1 MFCNQSRF
9 DLPTAIVTESIFNQL
24 VDSAQIKWLTTE
36 HRKLREALANS
47 APKFLAEPSG
57 KAERGEVRRGLRS
70 AEGRLLPEGRKNEGT
85 STSVQTTPAPPNS
98 GGEKITLLNRWAQ
111 DENFIKFCQRQEAS
125 RKKAAGGKTKG
136 EVFKALTI
144 EKKLQT
150 YCDNLKKSLPFVIF
164 IATYIETASASGK
177 LGCWRKQAA
186 CRLNGLCVIDFDHV
200 DEADQTT
207 PGPSYSG
214 GERLRE
220 IWDEAYNKLS
230 DEDKARILLVYITPS
245 GHGLKVVF
253 MADVNV
259 GNLIDNQKDFSAKLG
274 LNPDEACK
282 DASRGAFLT
291 TREDIILLD
300 ERIFTYENPAFG
312 EKYNEQYR
320 AGKSQ
325 PTDLFTTTMTTKT
338 TSAANG
344 GNNLASGED
353 KELSKLSELS
363 YNGVPYVKIIEA
375 WLDGKDLTNKRHDTL
390 VELAN
395 HLRYLVGKN
404 AKKIEEVVMQLP
416 WVQDLAAEGENVSS
430 TVASV
435 IDFKYHE
442 WMPKKMKEALRKV
455 GAVDQTT
462 PPDGT
467 PPNLGGEKD
476 TDIYAMLPLDKWAEE
491 LQEMAEYYPCM
502 KELFLNAHPHK
513 LPAILFSSAAL
524 FGTLMTRAYYHFWYE
539 PEIVRR
545 LNYCIFIIGDPGAG
559 KNVIEKFY
567 FKIADPIIQSDQ
579 CLIDAVNR
587 YKDGR
592 TERTTSTKAQK
603 GDALKKPVVGIRV
616 HPARTATGEFIRH
629 MLAAVENVQ
638 GTPMNLHMFS
648 FDSELDNVTKNN
660 KGGDW
665 KDREI
670 LELKSFHN
678 EQDGQ
683 MYANQ
688 ESITGMFNVFWN
700 FIYTGTPYALHRKVN
715 QRNFGT
721 GMSTRLAVIPL
732 PDKGMAQRHQK
743 RDPHAN
749 EALRTWAYRLDRVE
763 GEIPIEPLNDETF
776 DWQSSR
782 LEIAEFNGDK
792 ADRTLLKRIPYYGI
806 GVSLPFILMRH
817 WDEWQESKTLTMDD
831 TDKRLCRLA
840 MEIQYK
846 CQQFF
851 FGEMAFNYFA
861 DQNKEFVVRRR
872 TTRFDDCYRKLP
884 DEFRTQQMMDSFQCS
899 QPTASRNITRFLQD
913 GIIERIAHGT
923 YRKILQELP

>member
-9 DLPTAIVTESIFNQL
+9 DLPTAIVTAEIFNQL
-24 VDSAQIKWLTTE
+24 VDSAQTRWLTTE
-36 HRKLREALANS
+36 HRKLREALPAII
-47 APKFLAEPSG
+47 
-57 KAERGEVRRGLRS
+57 
-70 AEGRLLPEGRKNEGT
+70 EGDKE
-85 STSVQTTPAPPNS
+85 
-98 GGEKITLLNRWAQ
+98 LLNQWVS
-111 DENFIKFCQRQEAS
+111 DENFIKFCQGQEAS
-125 RKKAAGGKTKG
+125 RKKGSGGKSKG
-136 EVFKALTI
+136 ELFTQLPI

-164 IATYIETASASGK
+164 IATYVETASASGK

-186 CRLNGLCVIDFDHV
+186 CRLNGLCVIDFDHIEG
-200 DEADQTT
+200 DC
-207 PGPSYSG
+207 
-214 GERLRE
+214 RE
-220 IWDEAYNKLS
+220 VWAEAYAKLS
-230 DEDKARILLVYITPS
+230 DEDKARILLVYVTPS

-259 GNLIDNQKDFSAKLG
+259 GNLIDNQKAFSAKLG

-291 TREDIILLD
+291 TRQDIILLN
-300 ERIFTYENPAFG
+300 EKLFTYENEEFG
-312 EKYNEQYR
+312 KKYNDEYH
-320 AGKSQ
+320 AGHSQ
-325 PTDLFTTTMTTKT
+325 PTLNFAESHPDHAGVASVQT
-338 TSAANG
+338 AAENQQGVLDGNG
-344 GNNLASGED
+344 GGVQSAD
-353 KELSKLSELS
+353 ALS
-363 YNGVPYVKIIEA
+363 YNGVPYTKIIEA
-375 WLDGKDLTNKRHDTL
+375 WLEGVNLEQNRHNTL
-390 VELAN
+390 VELTS
-395 HLRYLVGKN
+395 HLRYLIGKN

-416 WVQDLAAEGENVSS
+416 WVKDLAAEGENVSS
-430 TVASV
+430 TIGSV
-435 IDFKYHE
+435 IEFKYRE
-442 WMPKKMKEALRKV
+442 NMPKRMKEALEKV
-455 GAVDQTT
+455 GANHGDRPHDLRSATITGVSPHDS
-462 PPDGT
+462 P
-467 PPNLGGEKD
+467 E
-476 TDIYAMLPLDKWAEE
+476 DIYAQLPLDKWAEE
-491 LQEMAEYYPCM
+491 LQEMEKYYPCM

-524 FGTLMTRAYYHFWYE
+524 FGTLMTRAYYHFWYD
-539 PEIVRR
+539 PELIRR

-567 FKIADPIIQSDQ
+567 FKIADPIIQADQ
-579 CLIDAVNR
+579 GLIDAVNR
-587 YKDGR
+587 YKEGR

-603 GDALKKPVVGIRV
+603 AEALKRPVVGIRV

-629 MLAAVENVQ
+629 MQAAVENVQ
-638 GTPMNLHMFS
+638 GRNLNLHMFS

-670 LELKSFHN
+670 LELKAFHN

-688 ESITGMFNVFWN
+688 DSLTGMFNVFWN

-732 PDKGMAQRHQK
+732 PDKGLAQRKQVV
-743 RDPHAN
+743 DPNAN
-749 EALRTWAYRLDRVE
+749 ETLRTWAYRLDKVE
-763 GEIPIEPLNDETF
+763 GEIPLEPLNDETY
-776 DWQSSR
+776 DWQSAHM
-782 LEIAEFNGDK
+782 EIAEFNHDK

-806 GVSLPFILMRH
+806 GISVPYIVMRH
-817 WDEWQESKTLTMDD
+817 WDEWQEYKTLTMDD
-831 TDKRLCRLA
+831 IDKRLCRLA

-872 TTRFDDCYRKLP
+872 TTRYDECFRKLP
-884 DEFRTQQMMDSFQCS
+884 DEFKTQQFMDCFNCK
-899 QPTASRNITRFLQD
+899 QPAAWRAISRFLD
-913 GIIERIAHGT
+913 EGIVEKVKYGL
-923 YRKILQELP
+923 YRKLIQELP

>member
-1 MFCNQSRF
+1 MP
-9 DLPTAIVTESIFNQL
+9 D
-24 VDSAQIKWLTTE
+24 
-36 HRKLREALANS
+36 KLREAL
-47 APKFLAEPSG
+47 E
-57 KAERGEVRRGLRS
+57 KAGALEQ
-70 AEGRLLPEGRKNEGT
+70 K
-85 STSVQTTPAPPNS
+85 TSVST
-98 GGEKITLLNRWAQ
+98 G
-111 DENFIKFCQRQEAS
+111 
-125 RKKAAGGKTKG
+125 AA
-136 EVFKALTI
+136 
-144 EKKLQT
+144 
-150 YCDNLKKSLPFVIF
+150 D
-164 IATYIETASASGK
+164 
-177 LGCWRKQAA
+177 
-186 CRLNGLCVIDFDHV
+186 
-200 DEADQTT
+200 
-207 PGPSYSG
+207 
-214 GERLRE
+214 
-220 IWDEAYNKLS
+220 
-230 DEDKARILLVYITPS
+230 
-245 GHGLKVVF
+245 
-253 MADVNV
+253 
-259 GNLIDNQKDFSAKLG
+259 
-274 LNPDEACK
+274 
-282 DASRGAFLT
+282 
-291 TREDIILLD
+291 
-300 ERIFTYENPAFG
+300 
-312 EKYNEQYR
+312 
-320 AGKSQ
+320 
-325 PTDLFTTTMTTKT
+325 
-338 TSAANG
+338 
-344 GNNLASGED
+344 
-353 KELSKLSELS
+353 
-363 YNGVPYVKIIEA
+363 
-375 WLDGKDLTNKRHDTL
+375 
-390 VELAN
+390 
-395 HLRYLVGKN
+395 
-404 AKKIEEVVMQLP
+404 
-416 WVQDLAAEGENVSS
+416 
-430 TVASV
+430 
-435 IDFKYHE
+435 
-442 WMPKKMKEALRKV
+442 
-455 GAVDQTT
+455 
-462 PPDGT
+462 
-467 PPNLGGEKD
+467 
-476 TDIYAMLPLDKWAEE
+476 DIYAQLPLDKWAEE

-513 LPAILFSSAAL
+513 MPAILFSSAAL

-567 FKIADPIIQSDQ
+567 FKIADPMIQADQ
-579 CLIDAVNR
+579 CFIDAVNR

-603 GDALKKPVVGIRV
+603 GEALKKPVVGIRV

-629 MLAAVENVQ
+629 MLAAVEIVQ
-638 GTPMNLHMFS
+638 GNPMNLHMFS

-743 RDPHAN
+743 VDPNSN
-749 EALRTWAYRLDRVE
+749 EALRTWAYRLDKVE
-763 GEIPIEPLNDETF
+763 GEIPIEPLNDETY
-776 DWQSSR
+776 DWQSSH

-817 WDEWQESKTLTMDD
+817 WDEWQEHKTLTMDD

-872 TTRFDDCYRKLP
+872 TTRYDDCYRKLP
-884 DEFRTQQMMDSFQCS
+884 DEFKTQQFMDCFECS
-899 QPTASRNITRFLQD
+899 QPTASRSINRFLED
-913 GIIERIAHGT
+913 GIVERIERGK
-923 YRKILQELP
+923 YRKIAAELP

>member
-9 DLPTAIVTESIFNQL
+9 DLPTAIVTASIFNQL
-24 VDSAQIKWLTTE
+24 VDSAQTRWLTTQ
-36 HRKLREALANS
+36 HRKLREAL
-47 APKFLAEPSG
+47 PSI
-57 KAERGEVRRGLRS
+57 L
-70 AEGRLLPEGRKNEGT
+70 EGDTE
-85 STSVQTTPAPPNS
+85 
-98 GGEKITLLNRWAQ
+98 LLNQWAQ
-111 DENFIKFCQRQEAS
+111 DENFIKFCQGQEAN
-125 RKKAAGGKTKG
+125 KKKVAGGKTKG
-136 EVFKALTI
+136 EAFQALTL

-164 IATYIETASASGK
+164 IATYVETASASGK

-186 CRLNGLCVIDFDHV
+186 CRLNGLCVIDFDHIEGDCRAV
-200 DEADQTT
+200 WE
-207 PGPSYSG
+207 
-214 GERLRE
+214 
-220 IWDEAYNKLS
+220 EAYAKLS

-253 MADVNV
+253 KADVNV

-291 TREDIILLD
+291 TREDIILINEEIL
-300 ERIFTYENPAFG
+300 FTYENEEFG
-312 EKYNEQYR
+312 KKYNDSYH
-320 AGKSQ
+320 AGHSQ
-325 PTDLFTTTMTTKT
+325 PTSSSPKIGEVRRGLNEGISGDCSDPQPPNL
-338 TSAANG
+338 G
-344 GNNLASGED
+344 GLC
-353 KELSKLSELS
+353 
-363 YNGVPYVKIIEA
+363 YNGVPYTKIIEA

-435 IDFKYHE
+435 IDFKYYE
-442 WMPKKMKEALRKV
+442 RMPKKMREALERV
-455 GAVDQTT
+455 GASSNPQ
-462 PPDGT
+462 
-467 PPNLGGEKD
+467 PPNLGGSGAAD
-476 TDIYAMLPLDKWAEE
+476 DIYAMLPLDKWAEE
-491 LQEMAEYYPCM
+491 LKEMAEVYPCM
-502 KELFLNAHPHK
+502 KELFLNLHPHK
-513 LPAILFSSAAL
+513 LAAVFFSSAAL
-524 FGTLMTRAYYHFWYE
+524 FGTLMTRAWYHFWYE
-539 PEIVRR
+539 PETVRR

-559 KNVIEKFY
+559 KNIVEKFY
-567 FKIADPIIQSDQ
+567 KKIADPIIQADQ

-587 YKDGR
+587 YKECR
-592 TERTTSTKAQK
+592 TERSTSTKAQK
-603 GDALKKPVVGIRV
+603 GDALKRPVVGIRV

-629 MLAAVENVQ
+629 MNAAVETVQ
-638 GTPMNLHMFS
+638 GQPLNLHMFS
-648 FDSELDNVTKNN
+648 FDAELDNVTKQN

-670 LELKSFHN
+670 MELKAFHN
-678 EQDGQ
+678 EEEGQ

-688 ESITGMFNVFWN
+688 ESYTGMFNVYWN

-732 PDKGMAQRHQK
+732 PDKGLADRHQQVY
-743 RDPHAN
+743 PNAN
-749 EALRTWAYRLDRVE
+749 ETLRTWAYRLDRVE

-776 DWQSSR
+776 DWQSSH

-817 WDEWQESKTLTMDD
+817 WEEWQESKTLTMDD
-831 TDKRLCRLA
+831 RDKRLCRLA
-840 MEIQYK
+840 MEIQYR
-846 CQQFF
+846 CQQFY

-884 DEFRTQQMMDSFQCS
+884 DEFKTQQMMDSFQCS
-899 QPTASRNITRFLQD
+899 QPTASRNINRFLQD
-913 GIIERIAHGT
+913 GIIERIAHGL

>member
-9 DLPTAIVTESIFNQL
+9 DLPTAIVTAEIFNNL
-24 VDSAQIKWLTTE
+24 VDSAQTRWLTKE
-36 HRKLREALANS
+36 HRRLREALPS
-47 APKFLAEPSG
+47 ILEGDAE
-57 KAERGEVRRGLRS
+57 
-70 AEGRLLPEGRKNEGT
+70 
-85 STSVQTTPAPPNS
+85 
-98 GGEKITLLNRWAQ
+98 LLNQWAN
-111 DENFIKFCQRQEAS
+111 DENFIKFCQGQEAS

-136 EVFKALTI
+136 EVFRALTI

-186 CRLNGLCVIDFDHV
+186 CRLNGLCVIDFDHIEGDCRTV
-200 DEADQTT
+200 WE
-207 PGPSYSG
+207 
-214 GERLRE
+214 
-220 IWDEAYNKLS
+220 EAYSKLS

-253 MADVNV
+253 IADVAV

-291 TREDIILLD
+291 TREDIILINEEKL
-300 ERIFTYENPAFG
+300 FTYENEEFG
-312 EKYNEQYR
+312 KKYNDSYR
-320 AGKSQ
+320 NGHSQ
-325 PTDLFTTTMTTKT
+325 PTVCPAGSSVAAGHTGQGSDNTVGENPEAATVMT
-338 TSAANG
+338 
-344 GNNLASGED
+344 
-353 KELSKLSELS
+353 

-375 WLDGKDLTNKRHDTL
+375 WLEGVNLDKNRHNTLT
-390 VELAN
+390 ELAS
-395 HLRYLVGKN
+395 HLRYLIGKN
-404 AKKIEEVVMQLP
+404 PKKITAVVTSLP
-416 WVQDLAAEGENVSS
+416 WVKDLAAEGEDVAGTVSS
-430 TVASV
+430 VMGWR
-435 IDFKYHE
+435 YNE
-442 WMPKKMKEALRKV
+442 RMPDKLREALEKV
-455 GAVDQTT
+455 GA
-462 PPDGT
+462 
-467 PPNLGGEKD
+467 LEKKSSVSAGAAD
-476 TDIYAMLPLDKWAEE
+476 DIYAQLPLDKWAEE

-513 LPAILFSSAAL
+513 MPAILFSSAAL
-524 FGTLMTRAYYHFWYE
+524 FGTLMTRVYYHFWYE

-567 FKIADPIIQSDQ
+567 FKIADPMIQADQ
-579 CLIDAVNR
+579 CFIDAVNR

-603 GDALKKPVVGIRV
+603 GEALKKPVVGIRV

-629 MLAAVENVQ
+629 MLAAVEIVQ
-638 GTPMNLHMFS
+638 GNPMNLHMFS

-670 LELKSFHN
+670 LELKAFHN

-743 RDPHAN
+743 VDPNSN
-749 EALRTWAYRLDRVE
+749 EALKTWAYRLDRVE
-763 GEIPIEPLNDETF
+763 GEIPIEPLNDETY
-776 DWQSSR
+776 DWQSSH

-817 WDEWQESKTLTMDD
+817 WDEWQEHKTLTMDD
-831 TDKRLCRLA
+831 VDKRLCRLA

-872 TTRFDDCYRKLP
+872 TTRYDDCYRKLP
-884 DEFRTQQMMDSFQCS
+884 DEFKTQQFMDCFECS
-899 QPTASRNITRFLQD
+899 QPTASRSINRFLED
-913 GIIERIAHGT
+913 GIVERIERGK
-923 YRKILQELP
+923 YRKIAAELP

>member
-1 MFCNQSRF
+1 MFCNQQRF
-9 DLPTAIVTESIFNQL
+9 DLPTAIVTASIFNQL
-24 VDSAQIKWLTTE
+24 VDSAQTKWLTNE
-36 HRKLREALANS
+36 HRKLREALPS
-47 APKFLAEPSG
+47 ILEGDTELLA
-57 KAERGEVRRGLRS
+57 
-70 AEGRLLPEGRKNEGT
+70 
-85 STSVQTTPAPPNS
+85 Q
-98 GGEKITLLNRWAQ
+98 WAQ
-111 DENFIKFCQRQEAS
+111 DENFIKFCQGQEAS

-144 EKKLQT
+144 EKKLQA

-177 LGCWRKQAA
+177 MGCWRKQAA

-200 DEADQTT
+200 DEETHPQPLPVREGSNNT
-207 PGPSYSG
+207 
-214 GERLRE
+214 LRE
-220 IWDEAYNKLS
+220 IWAEAYSKLS

-253 MADVNV
+253 MADVAV

-312 EKYNEQYR
+312 EKYNDSYH

-325 PTDLFTTTMTTKT
+325 PTLQID
-338 TSAANG
+338 NG
-344 GNNLASGED
+344 KLKIDNLATAPENSQFSIVNSQLE
-353 KELSKLSELS
+353 

-395 HLRYLVGKN
+395 HLRYLIGKN
-404 AKKIEEVVMQLP
+404 PKKITEVVMSLP
-416 WVQDLAAEGENVSS
+416 WVKDLAAEGEDVAGTVSS
-430 TVASV
+430 VMGWRYNERKP
-435 IDFKYHE
+435 DKLR
-442 WMPKKMKEALRKV
+442 EALEKV
-455 GAVDQTT
+455 GA
-462 PPDGT
+462 
-467 PPNLGGEKD
+467 LEKS
-476 TDIYAMLPLDKWAEE
+476 TQKEPSPLCTSEGDIYAQLPLDKWAEE
-491 LQEMAEYYPCM
+491 LQEMAAFYPCM

-513 LPAILFSSAAL
+513 MPAILFSSAAL

-567 FKIADPIIQSDQ
+567 FKIADPMIQADQ
-579 CLIDAVNR
+579 GLIDAVNR

-670 LELKSFHN
+670 MELKAFHN

-743 RDPHAN
+743 VDPNAN
-749 EALRTWAYRLDRVE
+749 EALRTWAYRLDKVE
-763 GEIPIEPLNDETF
+763 GEIPIEPLNDETY
-776 DWQSSR
+776 DWQSSH

-831 TDKRLCRLA
+831 IDKRLCRLA
-840 MEIQYK
+840 MEIQYR

-861 DQNKEFVVRRR
+861 DQNKEFVQRRR
-872 TTRFDDCYRKLP
+872 TGRYEECYRKLP
-884 DEFRTQQMMDSFQCS
+884 DEFKTQQFMDGFGVS
-899 QPTASRNITRFLQD
+899 QSAAQRAITRLQQD
-913 GIIERIAHGT
+913 QLIERVKYGV

>member
-9 DLPTAIVTESIFNQL
+9 DLPTAIVTASIFNKL
-24 VDSAQIKWLTTE
+24 VDSAQTRWLTRE
-36 HRKLREALANS
+36 HRRLREAL
-47 APKFLAEPSG
+47 PSI
-57 KAERGEVRRGLRS
+57 L
-70 AEGRLLPEGRKNEGT
+70 EGDTE
-85 STSVQTTPAPPNS
+85 
-98 GGEKITLLNRWAQ
+98 LLNQWAQ
-111 DENFIKFCQRQEAS
+111 DENFIMFCQRQEAN
-125 RKKAAGGKTKG
+125 KKRGAGGKTKS
-136 EVFKALTI
+136 EIFKTLTL

-186 CRLNGLCVIDFDHV
+186 CRLNGLCVIDFDHIEGDCRAV
-200 DEADQTT
+200 WE
-207 PGPSYSG
+207 
-214 GERLRE
+214 
-220 IWDEAYNKLS
+220 EAYSKLS

-259 GNLIDNQKDFSAKLG
+259 GNLIDNQKDFSKKLS

-291 TREDIILLD
+291 TREDILFINEEKL
-300 ERIFTYENPAFG
+300 FTYENEEFG
-312 EKYNEQYR
+312 RKYNESYH

-325 PTDLFTTTMTTKT
+325 PTLDFAP
-338 TSAANG
+338 SGAAGDNLSSIQVAGENQQSVSGSDG
-344 GNNLASGED
+344 GNMRNAESLT
-353 KELSKLSELS
+353 

-395 HLRYLVGKN
+395 HLRYLCGKN
-404 AKKIEEVVMQLP
+404 AKKIEEVVMQLA

-435 IDFKYHE
+435 IDFKYYE
-442 WMPKKMKEALRKV
+442 RMPKKMREALEKV
-455 GAVDQTT
+455 GALEQKISDAAGAA
-462 PPDGT
+462 D
-467 PPNLGGEKD
+467 
-476 TDIYAMLPLDKWAEE
+476 DIYAQLPLDKWAEE

-539 PEIVRR
+539 PEVVRR

-567 FKIADPIIQSDQ
+567 FKIADPMIQADQ

-603 GDALKKPVVGIRV
+603 GEALKKPVVGIRV

-629 MLAAVENVQ
+629 MLAAVENIQ

-743 RDPHAN
+743 VDPNAN

-763 GEIPIEPLNDETF
+763 GEIPIELLNDETY
-776 DWQSSR
+776 DWQSSH

-806 GVSLPFILMRH
+806 AVSLPFILMRH
-817 WDEWQESKTLTMDD
+817 WDEWLESKTLTMDD

-884 DEFRTQQMMDSFQCS
+884 DEFKTQQMMDSFQCS

-913 GIIERIAHGT
+913 GIIERIAYGT